1 MGGSSPAI
9 SLDLP
14 PWECY
19 TLPAFAVPQC
29 TVHIW
34 RIGEISTR
42 DRTRINEAIRAR
54 EVRVIDADG
63 TQLGVMP
70 LRQALALAEERGLD
84 LVEVAPDARPPVC
97 RLMDYGKYL
106 YERQKR
112 EREARKAQRQIEVKE
127 VRLRPK
133 TGEHDVQVVLRK
145 ARSFLED
152 GDKVKVRIRFRG
164 REIQNIE
171 VALDIM
177 KRVAR
182 ELADVGVVE
191 TKPSMEGRSMIMI
204 LAPASDNRRR
214 R

>member
-1 MGGSSPAI
+1 
-9 SLDLP
+9 
-14 PWECY
+14 
-19 TLPAFAVPQC
+19 
-29 TVHIW
+29 
-34 RIGEISTR
+34 
-42 DRTRINEAIRAR
+42 
-54 EVRVIDADG
+54 
-63 TQLGVMP
+63 MP

-84 LVEVAPDARPPVC
+84 LVEVAPDAKPPVC